1 MILILLQLS
10 IIFGV
15 LSLIHRIYSANV
27 GKERKEMRWR
37 KVHNTPVTKKQAYV
51 RKLEELKTSN
61 LVKAEMVYSESGM
74 ITLGTIIRKAFKLN
88 IFSKRKINKVIRFTF
103 SFDQLKN

>member
-1 MILILLQLS
+1 MSRKLILIILQLS

-15 LSLIHRIYSANV
+15 LSLIHRIYSANAS
-27 GKERKEMRWR
+27 KERKEMRWG
-37 KVHNTPVTKKQAYV
+37 KVHNTPVTKKQTYV

-74 ITLGTIIRKAFKLN
+74 ITLGTIIRKALKLN
-88 IFSKRKINKVIRFTF
+88 IFFQKEN
-103 SFDQLKN
+103 